1 MQRPPLARLARHIWR
16 GLPRC
21 LLGPALAYAALG
33 AGLWAV
39 PLVGTLHV
47 EGAAVVAAAACLVSA
62 AWGAGQLRRG
72 REAAAVLAAAAALSL
87 IPVALLGVSALW
99 RANCGWAQGLGLA
112 LQFVPAAAAF
122 GVGLAAAM
130 VGLGVR
136 WAGTAAVLAAVLV
149 GLGGAAFD
157 LGLHPQVY
165 TYSHVFGG
173 VLGPIYDERLAVRPG
188 LLAFRGLTL
197 LWTGALVA
205 LGAWAASRRRKLGRR
220 GEKGD
225 AAPATG
231 GWAVLGLLA
240 ALALAYAFA
249 PELGFTTP
257 ERVLRAELSRH
268 VARPALDL
276 YADPSTTT
284 PGEAERLADLA
295 VYRLGA
301 VEQRL
306 GARASQ
312 RVQLYVYSSADQ
324 KARLV
329 GARETSVA
337 PVWLPTPQV
346 HLLRDRAERS
356 LAHEMAHAVSR
367 EFGLPGLHATLAVGL
382 VEGLAVAV
390 EPPDGLPHPHDLV
403 AAAARY
409 QDAAAATTNA
419 DPTDIGARYAD
430 GLAEAVGASLSPLGF
445 WGGRGAVSYTTAGS
459 FVAFLL
465 ERYGP
470 DPLRAAYARADFQG
484 AYGKPAAALAEE
496 WAAFIDTREP
506 SAVATAVVERQFSRP
521 SLFEQRCPHHEPRAA
536 RLLRAASAAEPS
548 DRAAAERLALAA
560 VSADSADS
568 RALTAWASLR
578 LATADSAE
586 AVRLARR
593 LAPRAAADSSDALR
607 WSRLGDARAVA
618 RDPAAD
624 EAYARA
630 LALQP
635 PYALGTSALL
645 GAKRAL
651 AGDPDL
657 IGAWLSPDAA
667 RAAQILG
674 EADAP
679 AASLLAALRS
689 ADDDPGEAARWAER
703 AAHNWP
709 DDAQA
714 AQLLLWAAA
723 WSEADG
729 DFSAAHRLTRDAR
742 ARAGQAGRGE
752 LAAFAASESERY
764 RSADQ

>member
-1 MQRPPLARLARHIWR
+1 MRRPPLAR
-16 GLPRC
+16 

-122 GVGLAAAM
+122 GAGLAAAM

-205 LGAWAASRRRKLGRR
+205 LGAWAASRRRGDEGRS
-220 GEKGD
+220 
-225 AAPATG
+225 APG
-231 GWAVLGLLA
+231 GRAVLGLLA
-240 ALALAYAFA
+240 ALGLAYAFA

-284 PGEAERLADLA
+284 PDEAERLADLA
-295 VYRLGA
+295 VYRLRA
-301 VEQRL
+301 VERRL

-312 RVQLYVYSSADQ
+312 PVQLYVYSSADQ

-382 VEGLAVAV
+382 VEGLAVAA

-409 QDAAAATTNA
+409 QDAAADSAPAATTSGTA
-419 DPTDIGARYAD
+419 GIGARYAD

-484 AYGKPAAALAEE
+484 AYGKPASELARE

-536 RLLRAASAAEPS
+536 RLLRAAYAAEPD

-560 VSADSADS
+560 VSADASDS

-586 AVRLARR
+586 AARLARR

-607 WSRLGDARAVA
+607 WSRLGDAHAVA
-618 RDPAAD
+618 RDPAAAG
-624 EAYARA
+624 AYARA

-657 IGAWLSPDAA
+657 IGAWLLPDAA
-667 RAAQILG
+667 RAAQTLAD
-674 EADAP
+674 ADAP

-689 ADDDPGEAARWAER
+689 ADDAPGDAARWAER
-703 AAHNWP
+703 AARGWT

-723 WSEADG
+723 WFEADG
-729 DFSAAHRLTRDAR
+729 DLSAAHRLARNAR
-742 ARAGQAGRGE
+742 ARADRAGRGE

-764 RSADQ
+764 QSERYQSAEQ